1 METKD
6 ADNRHETKSKQGN
19 VDVIVSV
26 GPFEGMVLGQKYLVG
41 RFLDRGEN
49 GEVHKVKMRKS
60 NVNDKECVS

>member
-6 ADNRHETKSKQGN
+6 ADDRHETKSKQGN
-19 VDVIVSV
+19 VDVTVSV

-49 GEVHKVKMRKS
+49 G
-60 NVNDKECVS
+60 